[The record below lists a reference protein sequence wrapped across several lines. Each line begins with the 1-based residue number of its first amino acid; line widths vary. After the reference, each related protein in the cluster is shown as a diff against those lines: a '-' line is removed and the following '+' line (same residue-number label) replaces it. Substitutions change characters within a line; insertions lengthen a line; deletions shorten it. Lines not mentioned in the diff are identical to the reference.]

1 MTPYRSSTP
10 TDQNQRRLFR
20 DHASRRRARHLF
32 RRRDHECDPGI
43 PAVEPILPTSP
54 TSTRK
59 SSYAKLGSALRQFRF
74 ELGLKNLD
82 SCRQRRDFGT
92 HRDPAATESLKH
104 STRGVAFF
112 VGFTAIKRH
121 RLRRTVSSREAVLL
135 DLVNRKL
142 HEILRKFGSV
152 SRTCL

>member
-1 MTPYRSSTP
+1 
-10 TDQNQRRLFR
+10 
-20 DHASRRRARHLF
+20 
-32 RRRDHECDPGI
+32 
-43 PAVEPILPTSP
+43 
-54 TSTRK
+54 
-59 SSYAKLGSALRQFRF
+59 
-74 ELGLKNLD
+74 
-82 SCRQRRDFGT
+82 
-92 HRDPAATESLKH
+92 LKH